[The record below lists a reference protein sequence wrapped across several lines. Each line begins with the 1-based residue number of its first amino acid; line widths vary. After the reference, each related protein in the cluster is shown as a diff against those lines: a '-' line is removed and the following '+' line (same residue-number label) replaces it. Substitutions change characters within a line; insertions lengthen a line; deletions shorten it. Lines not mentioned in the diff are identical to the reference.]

1 MSWFSRTFHEASS
14 EAIDATGLAHALT
27 IGDRLEA
34 PLFVLV
40 HGRAG
45 NRHSMSMFRQV
56 LPVGVN
62 VLAPEAFLDDPVDG
76 GRSWWFSGDKSPASH
91 DTAREHFQQ
100 FLDRAVEFYGL
111 RPASIVGVGFSQGA
125 ALLSLIVQE
134 EPRRLE
140 RAALLAGFVIER
152 PRERFVERTSQ
163 RPEIFIAHG
172 TVDPIVPIERARRGA
187 EWLRQCDCQVTVVED
202 EVGHK
207 IGREGMRQLKSWL
220 QTQKNPHPGEAG

>member
-1 MSWFSRTFHEASS
+1 MSWFSRTFNEATS

-27 IGDRLEA
+27 MGDRLEA

-56 LPVGVN
+56 LPAGVN
-62 VLAPEAFLDDPVDG
+62 VLAPEAFLDDPADG
-76 GRSWWFSGDKSPASH
+76 GRSWWFSGDRSPESH
-91 DTAREHFQQ
+91 DAARERFEQ
-100 FLDRAVEFYGL
+100 FLDRAVGFYGL
-111 RPASIVGVGFSQGA
+111 RPASVVGVGFSQGA

-134 EPRRLE
+134 QPWRLH

-152 PRERFVERTSQ
+152 SVEKAGQ
-163 RPEIFIAHG
+163 RPDVFIAHG

-187 EWLRQCDCQVTVVED
+187 EWLRQCDCDVTVVED
-202 EVGHK
+202 PVGHK
-207 IGREGMRQLKSWL
+207 IGREGMRQLKGWL
-220 QTQKNPHPGEAG
+220 QATRDPHPDESG

>member
-1 MSWFSRTFHEASS
+1 MSWFTRTFHEATS

-27 IGDRLEA
+27 MGDRLDA

-56 LPVGVN
+56 LPAGVN
-62 VLAPEAFLDDPVDG
+62 VLSPEAFLDDPVDG

-91 DTAREHFQQ
+91 DMARERFEQ

-111 RPASIVGVGFSQGA
+111 RPVSVVGVGFSQGA

-134 EPRRLE
+134 QPWRLH

-152 PRERFVERTSQ
+152 SGENAGQ
-163 RPEIFIAHG
+163 RPDVFIAHG

-187 EWLRQCDCQVTVVED
+187 EWLRQCDCEVTVVED
-202 EVGHK
+202 PVGHK
-207 IGREGMRQLKSWL
+207 IGREGMRQLKEWL
-220 QTQKNPHPGEAG
+220 QAARAPHPGESG